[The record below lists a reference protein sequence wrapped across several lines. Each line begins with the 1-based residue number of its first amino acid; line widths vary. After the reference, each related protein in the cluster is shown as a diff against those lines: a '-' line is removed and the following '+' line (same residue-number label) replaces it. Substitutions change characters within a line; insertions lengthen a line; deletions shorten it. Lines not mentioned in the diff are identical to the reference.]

1 MARILVANSTADS
14 CALTLNS
21 RQRVPISDW
30 QGKNTT
36 KPVRPVK
43 SSGGGPDLD
52 ESTEKAF
59 HSSAFEQERLNS
71 LINAPERQTWEEF
84 KETLR
89 KKGEMDGDVSRAE
102 EEAQRRFRKELDAAR
117 AERLGGGGD
126 GEADG
131 GGSTK
136 KRKKER
142 KEKRRKKSK
151 KDKREKKRKRRD
163 ESEESDSGSSG
174 GKGKKAKRGKSSKEG
189 GGAGAPVKLSSFFE
203 ASSSNSDS

>member
-1 MARILVANSTADS
+1 MRPGRSLSIQSLS
-14 CALTLNS
+14 
-21 RQRVPISDW
+21 

-36 KPVRPVK
+36 KPVRAVK

-59 HSSAFEQERLNS
+59 HSSAFEQERLNT

-117 AERLGGGGD
+117 AERLGGGGG

-136 KRKKER
+136 KRKKDR

-151 KDKREKKRKRRD
+151 KDKREKKKRRRD
-163 ESEESDSGSSG
+163 ESGEESESGSSG
-174 GKGKKAKRGKSSKEG
+174 GKDKKVKRGKSSKEEG
-189 GGAGAPVKLSSFFE
+189 GSGAPVKLSAFFN
-203 ASSSNSDS
+203 ASSSDSES